1 MIQTFGDTTTED
13 FFHGRRTSRTRR
25 LPADIQRAA
34 ARKLDMLNA
43 AHLLEDLR
51 SPPGNRLERLRGD
64 LAGFHS
70 IRVNDQWR
78 IIFRWLDAGPA
89 DVSLADY
96 H

>member
-1 MIQTFGDTTTED
+1 MRWYQLVIQTFGDTTTED

-25 LPADIQRAA
+25 LPR
-34 ARKLDMLNA
+34 
-43 AHLLEDLR
+43 
-51 SPPGNRLERLRGD
+51 NRLERLRGD